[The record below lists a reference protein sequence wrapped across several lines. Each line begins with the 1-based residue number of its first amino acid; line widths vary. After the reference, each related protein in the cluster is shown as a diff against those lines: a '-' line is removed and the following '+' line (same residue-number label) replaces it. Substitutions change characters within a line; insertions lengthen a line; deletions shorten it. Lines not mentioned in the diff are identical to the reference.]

1 MRIHLASLT
10 ATFVAAM
17 SASPALAEVTS
28 VSPQSFVITHKA
40 EVNATP
46 AALYAA
52 IGQVSRWWNP
62 QHSYSGKGE
71 NLSLD
76 MRAGGCWCET
86 WEGGSVEHARVLY
99 AGRDRMLRLEG
110 GFGPLQDLAVTAV
123 LTFAITTLEGKATL
137 TMNYRVRGP
146 DANLDKLAPI
156 VDKVVG
162 EGFGRLVEFAG
173 KAG

>member
-1 MRIHLASLT
+1 MQFQPASRI
-10 ATFVAAM
+10 ATFVLGLAA
-17 SASPALAEVTS
+17 APALAAVASVT
-28 VSPQSFVITHKA
+28 PQSFVINHRA

-46 AALYAA
+46 SAVYAAL
-52 IGQVSRWWNP
+52 GQIPQWWNP
-62 QHSYSGKGE
+62 AHTYSGKSE

-86 WEGGSVEHARVLY
+86 WDGGSIEHAGVLY
-99 AGRDRMLRLEG
+99 AGRDKMLRLEG

-123 LTFAITTLEGKATL
+123 LTFSIATVEGKTVL

-162 EGFGRLVEFAG
+162 EGFERLVAL
-173 KAG
+173 AARS

>member
-1 MRIHLASLT
+1 MHFHFASRI
-10 ATFVAAM
+10 ATFAVALAAM
-17 SASPALAEVTS
+17 PAVGAVASVT
-28 VSPQSFVITHKA
+28 PQSFVITHKA

-46 AALYAA
+46 ATLYAA

-76 MRAGGCWCET
+76 MRAGGCWCES
-86 WEGGSVEHARVLY
+86 WDGGSVEHARVLY
-99 AGRDRMLRLEG
+99 AGRDKMLRLEG

-123 LTFAITTLEGKATL
+123 LTFAITTVEGKTAL

-156 VDKVVG
+156 VDKVMG
-162 EGFGRLVEFAG
+162 EGFERLVEFAG
-173 KAG
+173 KSS